1 MNSIKNMNK
10 ELDSVAKELLDV
22 QNALNAYKDKKKVS
36 LDANTEA
43 MIFVEKAEKVILRA
57 ENKEIKLTEDQIRK
71 IKNNLIKILRSV
83 KG

>member
-1 MNSIKNMNK
+1 MNK